1 MLDVSQ
7 DIFSFRRLSEEKMIE
22 RNTDRGSIRSKLKE
36 NIEEHKRIFH
46 KLYLFNFCSRFL
58 GAFFIL

>member
-7 DIFSFRRLSEEKMIE
+7 DIFSVRRLSEEKRIE

-36 NIEEHKRIFH
+36 NIEEHKRISH
-46 KLYLFNFCSRFL
+46 KLYL
-58 GAFFIL
+58 

>member
-7 DIFSFRRLSEEKMIE
+7 DIFSVRRLSEEKRIE

-36 NIEEHKRIFH
+36 TIEEHKGISH
-46 KLYLFNFCSRFL
+46 KLYL
-58 GAFFIL
+58 